1 MSLWAFVCSVLLCT
15 LWVKEQLRDSLE
27 SFFSHRTHRFN
38 RAFLRTVSISQNAFG
53 IQSSQS
59 VTAKEGCWVIV
70 VRCWW
75 LAIGV
80 SRWSLP
86 SLRGRGRGRGQL
98 GTGSGPL
105 SFWTL
110 CVLFICV
117 NLWERKLFFV
127 REGNVVCE
135 RRKTNYANRKCK
147 DISQTILLFFQIKA
161 GLDARRGLST
171 FENMAFLFHE
181 GRLLQARRAYT
192 QMLNVIRWFLVGYM
206 LGCKWWC
213 LLVLR

>member
-1 MSLWAFVCSVLLCT
+1 MI
-15 LWVKEQLRDSLE
+15 
-27 SFFSHRTHRFN
+27 SHRG
-38 RAFLRTVSISQNAFG
+38 ISVITPLPLG
-53 IQSSQS
+53 
-59 VTAKEGCWVIV
+59 EGSGEGPAGDGGGASW
-70 VRCWW
+70 
-75 LAIGV
+75 GQ
-80 SRWSLP
+80 
-86 SLRGRGRGRGQL
+86 GRGQL
-98 GTGSGPL
+98 GTGEGPL

-117 NLWERKLFFV
+117 NLWERKLSFV

-135 RRKTNYANRKCK
+135 RRETNYVNGKCK
-147 DISQTILLFFQIKA
+147 DISLTILLCFQIKA
-161 GLDARRGLST
+161 GLDARRGLSM

-192 QMLNVIRWFLVGYM
+192 QMLNVISWFLVGYM